1 MISRS
6 FSELFERN
14 GKKGR
19 IRGRGDI
26 MGRKIEVCGQKGEEN
41 IRKLFSNWSWNTV
54 KGRREY
60 KEAFFS
66 N

>member
-19 IRGRGDI
+19 IRGR
-26 MGRKIEVCGQKGEEN
+26 KIEVWGLKGEEN